1 MTEPDDMQLLREY
14 AAGNSEDAFATLV
27 QRHVNLVYSVA
38 LRQLGDA
45 HHAQDVAQA
54 VFVILARKAASLRRE
69 TILTGWLYQTAR
81 FIAAS
86 FLRGERRRQR
96 REQESFMQSNL
107 DQPPSDAAWEQL
119 SPLLDDAMGRLN
131 KLDRNLVL
139 LRFFEGK
146 SNTEAAAA
154 LKLNEPAAKRRCT
167 RALEKLRRFFF
178 RRGVD
183 STTAAITETIS
194 THSIQIAPPTLAKAA
209 TGLALAKGVAASTST
224 LTLIKG
230 ALKIM
235 AWTKMKTAVVVGI
248 AAVITVSTTAVVV
261 KKSGWFS
268 RAANDHLSAE
278 EIVQNAQAKY
288 ASLSSYSDEGTI
300 SSTAVGKVNLTFTT
314 MLARTNRFRIAW
326 TQNVGTSSVTGM
338 VWSAGNFILLQRQG
352 SPLQTF
358 SDQQTAIASAT
369 GASGGATATIPGNF
383 FQQNWGSHIG
393 KPARF
398 TKRQAV
404 ERIGDVDCYVLTSSN
419 SASTATLWIGR
430 TDSFIHQIRIIT
442 SAAIMKAITQ
452 NMAARNPN
460 LALPAPHEATVI
472 ETHSKIA
479 VDTLS
484 PMDFER
490 YTLEL

>member
-14 AAGNSEDAFATLV
+14 AAGNSEDAYATLV
-27 QRHVNLVYSVA
+27 RRHVNLVYSVA
-38 LRQLGDA
+38 LRQLGDV

-54 VFVILARKAASLRRE
+54 VFIILARKAAGLRRE

-81 FIAAS
+81 FTAAS

-119 SPLLDDAMGRLN
+119 SPLLDDAMGRLGH
-131 KLDRNLVL
+131 LDRNLLL

-146 SNTEAAAA
+146 SSAEAAAA

-183 STTAAITETIS
+183 STTTAITETIS
-194 THSIQIAPPTLAKAA
+194 THSIQTAPPTLAKTA
-209 TGLALAKGVAASTST
+209 TGLALAKGATASTST

-235 AWTKMKTAVVVGI
+235 AWTKMKTAAVVGI
-248 AAVITVSTTAVVV
+248 AAVLTVSTTTVVV

-300 SSTAVGKVNLTFTT
+300 SSTTAKEVKYTFTT
-314 MLARTNRFRIAW
+314 MLARTNLFRIAW
-326 TQNVGTSSVTGM
+326 TQNVGASSVTGM

-358 SDQQTAIASAT
+358 SDEQTAIASAT
-369 GASGGATATIPGNF
+369 GASVGATATIPGTF

-393 KPARF
+393 NAARF
-398 TKRQAV
+398 TQRQAD
-404 ERIGDVDCYVLTSSN
+404 ERIGDVDCYVLTASN
-419 SASTATLWIGR
+419 SASTTTLWIGR
-430 TDSFIHQIRIIT
+430 TDSLIHQIRTTT
-442 SAAIMKAITQ
+442 SAAIMKAIAQ

-460 LALPAPHEATVI
+460 LALPAPQEAIVI

-484 PMDFER
+484 PLDFER